1 MVDWN
6 RYRNFFPHLS
16 HQIYFN
22 HAGISPMNARAQ
34 SALKEFYRKRL
45 DEDIEFWPEAIER
58 KQLLKARIGQLIN
71 ASAENIALVG
81 NTSAGLNVLALGLDW
96 QPGDRIL
103 LNDFEFPSNVVPFVN
118 LQRKGVEIDFVHHRQ
133 GRIEIA
139 DLAKNLHPHT
149 RVLSISFVEFL
160 NGFKND
166 LAAIGEICRRHGII
180 FAVDAI
186 QGLGALQMDMEQMGI
201 DFLASGG
208 HKWLM
213 WPAGL
218 GFVYIAPRIFE
229 QIYPAQAG
237 WLSVK
242 TPWEF
247 FNYRQEF
254 APDAQR
260 FEPGTFNTGGVIA
273 ATATV
278 EMMLEIGTQNIQ
290 TKVLENTEYLMSQLQ
305 NTGLRIFT
313 DTRPQHRSAIVT
325 FEHPQAEALFD
336 FLKKNR
342 ITVSLREGK
351 IRVSPHFYNN
361 RDDIDMF
368 LQTMKKFNPNL
379 L

>member
-1 MVDWN
+1 MNWDH
-6 RYRNFFPHLS
+6 YRNLFPHLS

-22 HAGISPMNARAQ
+22 HAGISPMNTRSQ
-34 SALKEFYRKRL
+34 TALEEFYRKRL

-58 KQLLKARIGQLIN
+58 KQLLKERIGQLIN
-71 ASAENIALVG
+71 APAENIALVG

-96 QPGDRIL
+96 KPGDRIL
-103 LNDFEFPSNVVPFVN
+103 LNDFEFPSNVVPFIN
-118 LQRKGVEIDFVHHRQ
+118 LQRKGVEVDFVHHRE
-133 GRIEIA
+133 GRIEIE
-139 DLAKNLHPHT
+139 DLVKNLHHRT
-149 RVLSISFVEFL
+149 RLVSISFVEFL

-166 LAAIGEICRRHGII
+166 LTAIGEICRERGII

-186 QGLGALQMDMEQMGI
+186 QGLGALQMNMSEMRI

-218 GFVYIAPRIFE
+218 GFVYIAPHIFK
-229 QIYPAQAG
+229 QVYPAQAG

-278 EMMLEIGTQNIQ
+278 EMMLEIGAQNIQ
-290 TKVLENTEYLMSQLQ
+290 KKVLGNTEYLIGKLQ
-305 NTGLRIFT
+305 DAGMRIFT
-313 DTRPQHRSAIVT
+313 DTRPEHRSAIVT

-336 FLKKNR
+336 FFKKNR
-342 ITVSLREGK
+342 ITVSLREGR

-361 RDDIDMF
+361 RDDIDVF
-368 LQTMKKFNPNL
+368 LQTMKKFKPNL
-379 L
+379 